1 MSEQVGEL
9 LPPTRLMLTPG
20 PSSMDPRVYR
30 ALATPLV
37 GHLDPWFMEMMG
49 DVQALLRRVYRTEN
63 RVTFPISASG
73 SGGIEAAVVNPLE
86 PGDEAII
93 CVNGNFSKRMADIA
107 SRVPGTTI
115 HSVEAPWGRTVD
127 PNDVRKTAKGRKIKM
142 IGVCHGETSTGVL
155 TPLDDFR
162 KVADEAGARFAW

>member
-9 LPPTRLMLTPG
+9 LPPIRLMLTPG

-63 RVTFPISASG
+63 RVTFPIAASG
-73 SGGIEAAVVNPLE
+73 SGGTEAAVLDPVE
-86 PGDEAII
+86 GADGGIGPG
-93 CVNGNFSKRMADIA
+93 
-107 SRVPGTTI
+107 
-115 HSVEAPWGRTVD
+115 
-127 PNDVRKTAKGRKIKM
+127 
-142 IGVCHGETSTGVL
+142 GVGV
-155 TPLDDFR
+155 
-162 KVADEAGARFAW
+162 V

>member
-1 MSEQVGEL
+1 MMPLPPRSTLFPYTTLFRSL

-63 RVTFPISASG
+63 RGTFPISDSG
-73 SGGIEAAVVNPLE
+73 SGGIVDAELNQLE
-86 PGDEAII
+86 
-93 CVNGNFSKRMADIA
+93 C
-107 SRVPGTTI
+107 
-115 HSVEAPWGRTVD
+115 
-127 PNDVRKTAKGRKIKM
+127 
-142 IGVCHGETSTGVL
+142 GEE
-155 TPLDDFR
+155 D
-162 KVADEAGARFAW
+162 